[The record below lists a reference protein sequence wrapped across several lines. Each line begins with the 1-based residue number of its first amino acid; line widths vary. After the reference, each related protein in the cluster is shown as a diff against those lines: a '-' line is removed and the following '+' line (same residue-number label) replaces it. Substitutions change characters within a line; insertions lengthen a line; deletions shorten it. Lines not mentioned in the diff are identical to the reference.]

1 MRMTLTPF
9 EIFETRFDEI
19 VTSLVE
25 HIRST
30 RLQVLLSDMNDF
42 YNESA
47 PVSARRLMR
56 LIESE
61 L

>member
-1 MRMTLTPF
+1 MKLTPF
-9 EIFETRFDEI
+9 EIFETRFDDI

-30 RLQVLLSDMNDF
+30 RLQVLLSDMQD
-42 YNESA
+42 YYDGR
-47 PVSARRLMR
+47 PTYRARQLMK

-61 L
+61 LC